1 MSERD
6 RFEIQVEDAIFDLL
20 ASMGISPR
28 LQGFRAIVYC
38 VVELILR
45 PSPADNAMQIYEKAA
60 DVMGTSWNGA
70 DRAIR
75 YAIEKAYA
83 AVGREKVD
91 EMIGSVPS
99 YAKIDASVFVRL
111 CAKKVRRQVYGN
123 LQ

>member
-6 RFEIQVEDAIFDLL
+6 RFEIHVEDTAFDLL

-28 LQGFRAIVYC
+28 LRGFRAIVYC
-38 VVELILR
+38 VVEMIMR
-45 PSPADNAMQIYEKAA
+45 PEPNDGAMQIYKKAA
-60 DVMGTSWNGA
+60 GAIGTSWFNA

-83 AVGREKVD
+83 AVGKEKVD
-91 EMIGSVPS
+91 EMIGCIPGKT
-99 YAKIDASVFVRL
+99 KIDASVFVRL